1 MTQHERDLLK
11 LAEDLRGDITV
22 RRADSEK
29 LVYLESL
36 VRQLLNDVPT
46 KCDWLDPQLEES
58 LRTAVNARTP
68 ASNHRALLNRWALTT
83 DLQKQ
88 RLARKHGRTS

>member
-1 MTQHERDLLK
+1 MTQHERDVLK
-11 LAEDLRGDITV
+11 LAEDLRGDITM

-46 KCDWLDPQLEES
+46 KRDWLDPQLEES

-68 ASNHRALLNRWALTT
+68 ASNHRALLNRWALNDVKHIQT
-83 DLQKQ
+83 
-88 RLARKHGRTS
+88 LARKNGMR